1 MQMLLLMVMML
12 GVRRTI
18 EIWPA
23 LLDVSALIAR
33 RSSS

>member
-1 MQMLLLMVMML
+1 MQMMLMMMMMMMML

-23 LLDVSALIAR
+23 LLDVTALM
-33 RSSS
+33 